1 MALPTD
7 DLIKDTGLVTTA
19 ILTLL
24 GLVRFVWLRMSKD
37 KISLAGDA
45 ADLGAIQRLESR
57 VKALDERLT
66 KEETAKRKMAAFM
79 LRAMAV
85 ITCCS
90 CEHAVAEREKLQKEF
105 EDLMDEMAK

>member
-7 DLIKDTGLVTTA
+7 DLIKDTGLITTA

-45 ADLGAIQRLESR
+45 ADLGAIQRLEAR

-66 KEETAKRKMAAFM
+66 KEESAKRRMATFM

-85 ITCCS
+85 ISNCD
-90 CEHAVAEREKLQKEF
+90 CEQAVAEREKLQKEF
-105 EDLMDEMAK
+105 EELMDEMAK